1 MKISLA
7 LNHFKVLATKTDS
20 KRERKVYNKFVGIFS
35 DLSHRDLTEEQV
47 LSIEEKMEELNL
59 KVEPSNTKR
68 SFKRKL
74 SSFTKFLQEK
84 LSLVTEGYYTALG
97 ITFGV
102 ALGLALAPM
111 LERQLGISFNM
122 GLGMILG
129 VVIGHF
135 LDAKAAKENRVL
147 STKLD

>member
-7 LNHFKVLATKTDS
+7 LNHFQVLASKADN
-20 KRERKVYNKFVGIFS
+20 KRERKVLNTFVGLLT
-35 DLSHRDLTEEQV
+35 DLEGRELAEEQV
-47 LSIEEKMEELNL
+47 LLIENKIDELNL
-59 KVEPSNTKR
+59 KVDTENT
-68 SFKRKL
+68 SRKL
-74 SSFTKFLQEK
+74 NKKLTTFVNYLKDQ

-122 GLGMILG
+122 GLGMISG
-129 VVIGHF
+129 IVVGHY
-135 LDAKAAKENRVL
+135 LDTNAAKENRVL
-147 STKLD
+147 RTKLG

>member
-7 LNHFKVLATKTDS
+7 LNHFQVLASKADN
-20 KRERKVYNKFVGIFS
+20 KRERKVLNTFVGLLT
-35 DLSHRDLTEEQV
+35 DLEGRELTEEQV
-47 LSIEEKMEELNL
+47 LLIENKIDELNL
-59 KVEPSNTKR
+59 KVDPENT
-68 SFKRKL
+68 SRKL
-74 SSFTKFLQEK
+74 NKKLTPFVNYLKDQ

-129 VVIGHF
+129 IVVGHY
-135 LDAKAAKENRVL
+135 LDTNAAKENRVL
-147 STKLD
+147 RTKLT